1 MTDFESR
8 RKSKAKTNVPNDD
21 VKGSL
26 RSHLDKCVIKKLP
39 YRELLKQPEL
49 VETVTGIE
57 KSKAKTNE
65 QAVCVSL
72 RRSTISV

>member
-1 MTDFESR
+1 MVVIKKLPHGTDREPLMYIELKVKGFESR

-39 YRELLKQPEL
+39 YRELLKQPDQ
-49 VETVTGIE
+49 
-57 KSKAKTNE
+57 S
-65 QAVCVSL
+65 
-72 RRSTISV
+72 

>member
-1 MTDFESR
+1 MYIELKVKGFESR

-39 YRELLKQPEL
+39 YRELLKQPDQ
-49 VETVTGIE
+49 
-57 KSKAKTNE
+57 S
-65 QAVCVSL
+65 
-72 RRSTISV
+72 

>member
-1 MTDFESR
+1 M
-8 RKSKAKTNVPNDD
+8 
-21 VKGSL
+21 
-26 RSHLDKCVIKKLP
+26 CVIKKLP

-49 VETVTGIE
+49 VEKVTGFE